1 LSHGV
6 FRLWCF
12 CFPEGYAFFYLLRC
26 TPELVITQEKKAA
39 GVSPQAHE
47 KAWDKELIVRGELDA
62 LRQGLAQYAEALGAI
77 AGVNE

>member
-26 TPELVITQEKKAA
+26 TPELVITPKPIRFQT
-39 GVSPQAHE
+39 
-47 KAWDKELIVRGELDA
+47 LIVL
-62 LRQGLAQYAEALGAI
+62 
-77 AGVNE
+77 